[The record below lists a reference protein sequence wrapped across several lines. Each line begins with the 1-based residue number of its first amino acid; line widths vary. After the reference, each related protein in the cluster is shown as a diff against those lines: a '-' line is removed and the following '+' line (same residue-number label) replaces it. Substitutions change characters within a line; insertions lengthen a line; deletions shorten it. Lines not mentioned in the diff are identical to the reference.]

1 MGKKKK
7 KTHTKKTRKR
17 IWVYQ
22 VSLQSH
28 KKFQLLEEEL
38 IELLDQRM
46 TFPMKSK
53 DSKRT
58 N

>member
-1 MGKKKK
+1 MGKKK
-7 KTHTKKTRKR
+7 KKTRKR

-28 KKFQLLEEEL
+28 KKFQLLEGEL

>member
-7 KTHTKKTRKR
+7 HTHTKKTRKR

-28 KKFQLLEEEL
+28 KKFQLLEGEL